1 YYYYYIRASFR
12 FYFFAQ
18 IIPLNELE
26 LNVTPD
32 DDSLIQTLK
41 NSSYAAIFTGYDVG
55 DSNNNNIILVN
66 GITIDKE

>member
-1 YYYYYIRASFR
+1 M
-12 FYFFAQ
+12 
-18 IIPLNELE
+18 IPLNELE

-55 DSNNNNIILVN
+55 DSNNNKIILVN
-66 GITIDKE
+66 GITIDEE

>member
-1 YYYYYIRASFR
+1 M
-12 FYFFAQ
+12 
-18 IIPLNELE
+18 IPLNELE

-55 DSNNNNIILVN
+55 DSNNNNIILILVN
-66 GITIDKE
+66 GITIDEE